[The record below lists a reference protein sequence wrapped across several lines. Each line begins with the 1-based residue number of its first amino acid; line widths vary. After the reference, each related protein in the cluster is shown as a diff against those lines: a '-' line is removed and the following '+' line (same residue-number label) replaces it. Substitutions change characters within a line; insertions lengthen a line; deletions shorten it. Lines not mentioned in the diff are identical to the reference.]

1 MVKASRTHISLRNTA
16 GPTLEGAQAAMLS
29 VRLSGFKSYLC
40 HFLPVNL
47 ELPELTVS
55 LSLGFL
61 MYELERN
68 CGD

>member
-1 MVKASRTHISLRNTA
+1 M
-16 GPTLEGAQAAMLS
+16 GPTLEGSVPSTQAPTLS

-40 HFLPVNL
+40 HFLADDL

-61 MYELERN
+61 IYKMEKN